1 MSSQRL
7 AVVQAGS
14 TLFNTPKTLERM
26 QAHCEELHRLG
37 VQLAVFPEA
46 YIGGYPKGLDFGA
59 RVGTRSTKG
68 REDYQ
73 RYWSAS
79 IEVPG
84 PEVQQISAMAKQ
96 VERLYG
102 GGCDRTGWVNPLL
115 HRALF

>member
-46 YIGGYPKGLDFGA
+46 YIGGYRKGLDFGP
-59 RVGTRSTKG
+59 RVGDTFDERDVKITSGLG
-68 REDYQ
+68 RLPLKCQ
-73 RYWSAS
+73 
-79 IEVPG
+79 VPRF
-84 PEVQQISAMAKQ
+84 S
-96 VERLYG
+96 R
-102 GGCDRTGWVNPLL
+102 
-115 HRALF
+115 